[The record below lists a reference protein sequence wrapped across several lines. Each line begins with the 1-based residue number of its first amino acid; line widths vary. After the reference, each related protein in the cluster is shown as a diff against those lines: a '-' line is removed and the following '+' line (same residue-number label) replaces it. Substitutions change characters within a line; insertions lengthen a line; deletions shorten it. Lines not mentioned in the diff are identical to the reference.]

1 MDELQ
6 SITERLEEC
15 LESTNA
21 VASKARLQLDAFAEI
36 QSEER
41 VKTQT
46 MHKEEKDEMRNHYE
60 KIITKLTRVIIGLL
74 IVLVIILGSI
84 IGGTIYVLA
93 NFDFAVA
100 TYQTQDITDGGSA
113 NIYDGIN
120 ISTN

>member
-15 LESTNA
+15 LEHTDA

-41 VKTQT
+41 VKIQT
-46 MHKEEKDEMRNHYE
+46 MHKEEMADMRKYYTRIIMGL
-60 KIITKLTRVIIGLL
+60 IIT
-74 IVLVIILGSI
+74 LVILLGSI

-93 NFDFAVA
+93 NYDFAVA
-100 TYQTQDITDGGSA
+100 TYQTQDIADGGSA

-120 ISTN
+120 ISTNK